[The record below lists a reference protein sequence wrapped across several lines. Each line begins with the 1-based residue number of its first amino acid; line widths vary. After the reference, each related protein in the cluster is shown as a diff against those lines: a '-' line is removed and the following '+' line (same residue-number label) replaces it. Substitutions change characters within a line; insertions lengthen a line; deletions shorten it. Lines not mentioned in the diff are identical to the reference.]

1 MNGVPLGLVV
11 GPVLFSTFTDDL
23 DECIECP
30 SVSLQMIPS
39 WLEVLICL
47 GIARP
52 YRGIWTGWIAGLKLM
67 G

>member
-1 MNGVPLGLVV
+1 MNGVPQGLVV

-39 WLEVLICL
+39 WQEMFICL
-47 GIARP
+47 GVGRP
-52 YRGIWTGWIAGLKLM
+52 YRGIWIGWIAGLRPT